1 MADLRWALLLL
12 GTVFVAGLGLW
23 EWRRGGRQRKGSPPP
38 PASEPVREEP
48 DIQNDTEPLRREPVI
63 GEFGETFGTLPA
75 MDLSLPEMTPG
86 GSMRI
91 GIAIEEAVDV
101 PAAARPVPL
110 EEESAVVAPLQG
122 SSTNAI
128 ASNASTEA
136 RVLGIDP
143 DAPLDFPL
151 DADLETPERMQP
163 AQRPVPAEDT
173 QVATDVATGPP
184 PIRWPPGQLPDR
196 VLGLRVCAPAG
207 RPLSGQQ
214 VRLALF
220 AAGLRPGPQQIFHNT
235 DADGNVL
242 ASVANLLRPG
252 SLVPDRMDGQE
263 FRGLSLFTVLPG
275 ALPDEELLEG
285 LVRLS
290 RALAARL
297 GAVVQD
303 EYGQELDAERLT
315 QLRRAIAAASRPGDG
330 DRV

>member
-23 EWRRGGRQRKGSPPP
+23 EWRRGGRQRKSSPPP
-38 PASEPVREEP
+38 AEPVREEP
-48 DIQNDTEPLRREPVI
+48 HIQNDTEPLRREPVI

-101 PAAARPVPL
+101 PAAARPVPPVV
-110 EEESAVVAPLQG
+110 ESAVAPLQEA
-122 SSTNAI
+122 STDVI
-128 ASNASTEA
+128 SSNASTEA

-151 DADLETPERMQP
+151 DAELETAERVRP
-163 AQRPVPAEDT
+163 APRPVPAEDT

-196 VLGLRVCAPAG
+196 VLGLRVSAPAG

-214 VRLALF
+214 VRLALL

-315 QLRRAIAAASRPGDG
+315 QLRRAIAAASRSGDG
-330 DRV
+330 DGV